1 MKKIGFLGC
10 GKIGGSLYRHI
21 TENGRGEVCFIQDPF
36 WPAEKEAVCPVTDVA
51 DEMLYREADLVIE
64 CANSSVLRENIR
76 SILKNC
82 DLLMFSV
89 TAFADREFEAQA
101 KALCEEDGRHIY
113 LPHGAI
119 LGLDGIF
126 DGRRGIRDVFIE
138 TRKSPASLG
147 ISCDERTVVFEGT
160 TREACGVFPRNVN
173 VHAAVA
179 LAGIGMDRT
188 RSRIIA
194 DPAVDTNEHSIAA
207 EGDGFAF
214 RLEISSLGKGA
225 VTGAYT
231 PMSAC
236 GSLDRVLGC
245 ADPIIFV

>member
-101 KALCEEDGRHIY
+101 KALCEEYGRHIY

-138 TRKSPASLG
+138 TRKKSGEPGEFPAMREPLCLKGPPGRPAESFPAMSTSTRPSRWPASG
-147 ISCDERTVVFEGT
+147 WTGRGPGS
-160 TREACGVFPRNVN
+160 
-173 VHAAVA
+173 
-179 LAGIGMDRT
+179 
-188 RSRIIA
+188 SRIRRWIPTNTA
-194 DPAVDTNEHSIAA
+194 LPQRATDLPSGWRSAV
-207 EGDGFAF
+207 
-214 RLEISSLGKGA
+214 LEKA
-225 VTGAYT
+225 
-231 PMSAC
+231 
-236 GSLDRVLGC
+236 R
-245 ADPIIFV
+245 